1 MVLIRSL
8 TLVVASLATSMA
20 YRCLAFVAVLKVPL
34 VGGGRTIHRL
44 DTGNLILNM
53 VSEPEPVDT
62 VRVRIWKALAASPG
76 KEMTLKELGA
86 QVGERRTGELK
97 DHLKHVTKQSE
108 TLRNKSSEW
117 KERRG
122 LPTVDTKR
130 TDKLRIRIRKGKKNE
145 IYVQLA

>member
-1 MVLIRSL
+1 
-8 TLVVASLATSMA
+8 
-20 YRCLAFVAVLKVPL
+20 
-34 VGGGRTIHRL
+34 
-44 DTGNLILNM
+44 M
-53 VSEPEPVDT
+53 VSEPEPDDT